1 MRYVKSVKRAAFMMK
16 AQVFRY
22 QDQVGSI
29 VAEEYARAAF
39 RFFVATLPIATG
51 LLQHSATVSLIG
63 GGRIDAKVLQ
73 DSRGNSRPVTEWSGD
88 NWRTRIAYT
97 MPAAPHLVTV
107 SLFVKR
113 SAFDLK
119 STGLSAT
126 GGRFGLAFKCGRK
139 FFDEPEF
146 VAFLNRKNAARAAR
160 GEATKEYANLDVSRV
175 HAVDIIANNASM
187 SGILNQFMDEA
198 RHRINTVRLPRLKQ

>member
-1 MRYVKSVKRAAFMMK
+1 MRYIKSVKRAAFAMK
-16 AQVFRY
+16 AQVFHY

-73 DSRGNSRPVTEWSGD
+73 DARGNSSPVTEWTGD
-88 NWRTRIAYT
+88 HWRTRLAYS

-119 STGLSAT
+119 TTGLSAT

-146 VAFLNRKNAARAAR
+146 VRFLQRKNDQRAAR
-160 GEATKEYANLDVSRV
+160 GEAPKEYVNLDVSRV
-175 HAVDIIANNASM
+175 HAVDIISNNAGM
-187 SGILNQFMDEA
+187 RAVLDQFMEEA
-198 RHRINTVRLPRLKQ
+198 RYRINNVRLPRLKK